1 MEVFLV
7 VLAFVLLLVGVIGIF
22 VPVIPGP
29 LVAWSGILV
38 YFVFTPSEM
47 LFPFVNIWTLTIS
60 GALVAASFVFDYLS
74 SYWGAVKFGATWR
87 GGVGALVGAI
97 VFPLVLSVLAFGIA
111 GTVIGLLVGPII
123 GAFVGEYLGGNTCGG
138 SARAGLGTLVGAI
151 AATLAKLF
159 VCMLLIVW
167 FVSAAIFS
175 AFRSDDAKTRLTTE
189 EEKDSISNSTL
200 NSGDIYYA
208 TDLSSF
214 ETLPRA

>member
-1 MEVFLV
+1 MEIFLI
-7 VLAFVLLLVGVIGIF
+7 VLAFALLLVGVIGVF

-29 LVAWSGILV
+29 LVGWAGILTYFIFTPIESVFPTVNTWTLVISGILV
-38 YFVFTPSEM
+38 A
-47 LFPFVNIWTLTIS
+47 
-60 GALVAASFVFDYLS
+60 GSFVFDYWS

-97 VFPLVLSVLAFGIA
+97 VFPMVLSLFMVGIPGA
-111 GTVIGLLVGPII
+111 IVGLLVGPII
-123 GAFVGEYLGGNTCGG
+123 GAFIGEYLGGNTCGG

-151 AATLAKLF
+151 AATLVKLF
-159 VCMLLIVW
+159 VCMILIVW
-167 FVSAAIFS
+167 FVAAACCSLFKS
-175 AFRSDDAKTRLTTE
+175 GEEKTQLTTKTE
-189 EEKDSISNSTL
+189 NDSICASTL